1 MKSLHVRAHIDAHR
15 IVTLTM
21 PPEMVD
27 QDVELVV
34 MFEPV
39 TPTQTT
45 ELPTEATGWLP
56 GFLERTAGAW
66 QGEPL
71 TSESQSEYGERDPL
85 G

>member
-1 MKSLHVRAHIDAHR
+1 MTQGT
-15 IVTLTM
+15 VTLTI
-21 PPEMVD
+21 PPEIAA

-39 TPTQTT
+39 TLTQTT
-45 ELPTEATGWLP
+45 ELPTEATGWPP

-66 QGEPL
+66 RGEPL
-71 TSESQSEYGERDPL
+71 TREPQGKYEERDPL